1 MKCPES
7 KDLLEITVENERHV
21 AMCAECQDV
30 IRKQEALMTLLDTF
44 EAPSVSMDFN
54 RRLWQRI
61 DAPASGFLDML
72 RQWLKPAIPLT
83 VAAALVVV
91 GFVYD
96 HRPANAVQ
104 PRVSASEAE
113 KVERALDDIQLLTP
127 FEKLEGDPA
136 V

>member
-7 KDLLEITVENERHV
+7 KDLLEITAENERHV
-21 AMCAECQDV
+21 TMCAECQDV

-61 DAPASGFLDML
+61 DSKPGFADVL

-96 HRPANAVQ
+96 HRPASSVQ